1 MEAVLIEFQRPKRLE
16 CEKETLTPTYGR
28 FIAEPLERGFGTTMG
43 NALRRVLLS
52 SLKGAGVTAVQI
64 EGAYHEFSSIHGV
77 VEDVSDII
85 LNIKELK
92 LKKHV
97 EQPVNMYLNTEGEK
111 VVTAA
116 DIETGPD
123 VEILNPELQIA
134 NMNKDGKLNM
144 ELVVKTGR
152 GYVPAEENIEE
163 GMTTQMIPID
173 AVFSPVIKANFV
185 VEKTR
190 VGFST
195 DYDKLIL
202 EVHTDGSINPEDAIA
217 QGAKI
222 LKDHLQIFINF
233 EEKEELEV
241 DEVDED
247 KLKMAQNLTR
257 SVEELELS
265 VRSANCLKNADIKTI
280 RDLVQKTEQE
290 MLKTRNFGRKS
301 LNEIKEILVGMNL
314 ALGMDLEELD
324 LPELQEEPSNN

>member
-1 MEAVLIEFQRPKRLE
+1 MEAVLTEFQKPKKLE

-43 NALRRVLLS
+43 NSIRRVLLS
-52 SLKGAGVTAVQI
+52 SLHGAAVTAVQI
-64 EGAYHEFSSIHGV
+64 EGAYHEFSSIHGI

-92 LKKHV
+92 LSKYV
-97 EQPVNMYLNTEGEK
+97 EQPVNMYIHSEGEK

-123 VEILNPELQIA
+123 VEILNPDLQIA
-134 NMNKDGKLNM
+134 TLNKDGKLNM

-152 GYVPAEENIEE
+152 GYVPAEDNIEE
-163 GMTTQMIPID
+163 GMPTQMIPID
-173 AVFSPVIKANFV
+173 AVFAPVNKANFV

-217 QGAKI
+217 QAAKI

-233 EEKEELEV
+233 EEKEEPEV

-247 KLKMAQNLTR
+247 KIKMVQNLAR

-265 VRSANCLKNADIKTI
+265 VRSANCLKNANIKTI
-280 RDLVQKTEQE
+280 HDLVQKTEQE

-301 LNEIKEILVGMNL
+301 LNEIKEILTAMNLVLGMNL
-314 ALGMDLEELD
+314 EEME
-324 LPELQEEPSNN
+324 LPELEEEPAAN